1 MQAVK
6 ESALRVAIVS
16 DSESQRTN
24 LRLML
29 ERSGV
34 QVVINSRLEA
44 ELFKRLNANIA
55 DVLLIDLDEEL
66 DEDEELLDELV
77 DMTPVPILFND
88 SAATR
93 QLSMVYDA
101 SWGRKLAN
109 KLASLVDGTQMS
121 VGNAGHKIALETP
134 EYVANRIPEAPSAVV
149 TGKQPGSSEL
159 SNVWVLA
166 ASIGGPQSLKRFI
179 SCIPEDLP
187 VAFIVA
193 QHIGTNFVSLLAE
206 QLGKVTPF
214 SVYPA
219 RSGEVFAHQQVVITP
234 VGERLNF
241 GENNEILLEPT
252 ESTSIYSPCID
263 MVLTDT
269 SKRYGAATGAIIFS
283 GMGNDSMQGCMSVAS
298 RDGLVWA
305 QDPDSCVVSS
315 MPDHARRAGV
325 VSFSGSPEELAQN
338 LVKHLS

>member
-6 ESALRVAIVS
+6 DPVLRVAIVS

-34 QVVINSRLEA
+34 QVAINSRLEA
-44 ELFKRLNANIA
+44 ELLKRLNANVA

-77 DMTPVPILFND
+77 DTAPVPILFND

-93 QLSMVYDA
+93 QLSSVYDS

-134 EYVANRIPEAPSAVV
+134 EYVANKIPDAPVAVV
-149 TGKQPGSSEL
+149 SGKQPGSNVL
-159 SNVWVLA
+159 KNVWVLA

-179 SCIPEDLP
+179 SCIPGDLP
-187 VAFIVA
+187 VAFVIA

-206 QLGKVTPF
+206 QLGKVTSF

-219 RSGEVFAHQQVVITP
+219 CSGEVFAHQQVVITP
-234 VGERLNF
+234 VGERLTF
-241 GENNEILLEPT
+241 GEDNAIRLEPT

-269 SKRYGAATGAIIFS
+269 SKRYAQAAGVIVFS
-283 GMGNDSMQGCMSVAS
+283 GMGNDSMQGCLSVAS
-298 RDGLVWA
+298 RGGQVWA

-325 VSFSGSPEELAQN
+325 VSFSGSPEALAQN
-338 LVKHLS
+338 LIKHLS